1 MKIRALVTG
10 ITGQDGA
17 FLSKQL
23 LDKGYD
29 VYGTY
34 RRVSSPNFW
43 RLAFLGIDKAVH
55 LVPCDILD
63 ASSVFR
69 VIKEI
74 KPSVI
79 YHLAAQSQVLSS
91 FDSPIITSQITG
103 LSVTNFLEAILQIN
117 NKIKFYNAA
126 TSELYGN
133 VGTDGGFDED
143 TNFRPESPYAVS
155 KLYGYWMVRVYRN
168 SYGLFA
174 SNGILFNHESE
185 LRGLEFVTRKIT
197 NEVSKISLDLSNKI
211 VLGNIDTQRDW
222 GYAPEYTQAMQ
233 LIMEMDEPDDYV
245 VATGETHSVREFL
258 RLAFEYVNLDF
269 EKYLSISDKFKR
281 PMDVLYLKGSFKKI
295 NSRTG
300 WKPKVAIRDL
310 VRIMMDADLH
320 RWREFKSGHMVP
332 SDALFYDESRF
343 DIFSY
348 RGII

>member
-17 FLSKQL
+17 FLSRQL

-29 VYGTY
+29 VYGIY

-43 RLAFLGIDKAVH
+43 RLAFLGIDKTVH

-74 KPSVI
+74 KPNVI
-79 YHLAAQSQVLSS
+79 YHLAGQSQVLSS

-117 NKIKFYNAA
+117 KKIKFYNAA

-133 VGTDGGFDED
+133 AGTEGGFDEC
-143 TNFRPESPYAVS
+143 TSFRPESPYAVS
-155 KLYGYWMVRVYRN
+155 KLYGYWMVKVYRN

-185 LRGLEFVTRKIT
+185 VRGLEFVTRKIT
-197 NEVSKISLDLSNKI
+197 NEASKISLGLSNKI

-222 GYAPEYTQAMQ
+222 GYAPEYTKAMQ
-233 LIMEMDEPDDYV
+233 LIMEMDEPEDYV

-258 RLAFEYVNLDF
+258 KLAFESVNLDF
-269 EKYLSISDKFKR
+269 EEYLSISNKFMR

-295 NSRTG
+295 NNKTG
-300 WKPKVAIRDL
+300 WRPKSNIKDL
-310 VRIMMDADLH
+310 VRIMMH
-320 RWREFKSGHMVP
+320 P
-332 SDALFYDESRF
+332 SLEDRISVQN
-343 DIFSY
+343 
-348 RGII
+348 

>member
-1 MKIRALVTG
+1 MKKRALVTG

-23 LDKGYD
+23 LEKGYE

-43 RLAFLGIDKAVH
+43 RLASLGIDKAIH

-74 KPSVI
+74 RPSII

-91 FDSPIITSQITG
+91 FDSPLITSQITG
-103 LSVTNFLEAILQIN
+103 LSVTNFLEAILQIDK
-117 NKIKFYNAA
+117 KIRFYNAA
-126 TSELYGN
+126 TSELFGN
-133 VGTDGGFDED
+133 VGKDGNFNEY
-143 TNFRPESPYAVS
+143 TNFQPESPYAVS
-155 KLYGYWMVRVYRN
+155 KLYGYWMVKVYRN

-197 NEVSKISLDLSNKI
+197 NEASKISLGLSNKI

-222 GYAPEYTQAMQ
+222 GYAPEYTDAMQ
-233 LIMEMDEPDDYV
+233 QIMQMEEPDDYV
-245 VATGETHSVREFL
+245 VATGETHSVKEFL
-258 RLAFEYVNLDF
+258 KLAFEYVNLDF
-269 EKYLSISDKFKR
+269 ERYLSISDKFKR
-281 PMDVLYLKGSFKKI
+281 PMDVFYLKGSFKKI
-295 NSRTG
+295 HAKTKWR
-300 WKPKVAIRDL
+300 PKVGLKDL
-310 VRIMMDADLH
+310 VSIMMNADLN
-320 RWREFKSGHMVP
+320 RWKEFMNGRIIP
-332 SDALFYDESRF
+332 SDAIFYDESKF